1 MRSVLGTIRSRPRPK
16 NQKTR
21 IDHWATPSDQ
31 ISLSGIFKLEF
42 EFGSDFYFSRS
53 DKNGKKNTKEE
64 GVFGAHLLA
73 ALDGLLM

>member
-1 MRSVLGTIRSRPRPK
+1 VGYS
-16 NQKTR
+16 
-21 IDHWATPSDQ
+21 
-31 ISLSGIFKLEF
+31 KLEF

-64 GVFGAHLLA
+64 GVFGAHFLA